1 MFKKLALSGAWLFW
15 VLPLSAADTVP
26 KKVRTYIANAEAC
39 EHFAGEF
46 DGELERK
53 RKEEISRAIDVHCGR
68 AQAQLKSL
76 RQRYRND
83 ARISLLIER
92 HANEAV
98 VSYR

>member
-1 MFKKLALSGAWLFW
+1 MLKKLVLSGVWLIWAF
-15 VLPLSAADTVP
+15 PLFAGDTVP
-26 KKVRTYIANAEAC
+26 KKVRSFIADAEAC

-46 DGELERK
+46 DGGLEQK
-53 RKEEISRAIDVHCGR
+53 RKEEIIRAIDVHCGR
-68 AQAQLKSL
+68 AQVQLKSL

-83 ARISLLIER
+83 SRILRLIER